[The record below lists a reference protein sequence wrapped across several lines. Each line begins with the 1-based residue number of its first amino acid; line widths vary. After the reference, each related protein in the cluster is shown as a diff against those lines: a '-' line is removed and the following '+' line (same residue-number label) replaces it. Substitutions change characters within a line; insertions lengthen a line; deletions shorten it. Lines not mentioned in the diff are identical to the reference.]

1 LRFNATRMS
10 DIIKTKDHEKIRRWA
25 EERAGKP
32 AVVAGT
38 EEEVPGGVLR
48 IDFGARELDENLCEV
63 TWDNFFQT
71 FDQHGLRFVYEEAT
85 DDGEPSRFCR
95 FVWS

>member
-1 LRFNATRMS
+1 MS
-10 DIIKTKDHEKIRRWA
+10 DVIRTKSHEEIRRWA

-38 EEEVPGGVLR
+38 DAEIPGGVLR
-48 IDFGARELDENLCEV
+48 IDFGTPEFAAAAPIDEDLVEV

-71 FDQHGLRFVYEEAT
+71 FDQHNLRFVYENET
-85 DDGEPSRFCR
+85 EDGDQSRFCR
-95 FVWS
+95 FVWN